1 MKNRH
6 NDRAQQTRGR
16 IAQEAARLMIEG
28 GIHDFHL
35 AKRKAMARLRMPD
48 SVKLPG
54 NDEVE
59 QAIQSYQRLFLSDR
73 QPNQL
78 HELRRAA
85 LEAMKFLEPY
95 KPRLVGPVLTG
106 TADANSDVC
115 LHVFARTAEDVA
127 FYLLDRG
134 IDYQQTE
141 RRLKMSTAEFIRMPA
156 FRFLANGIQLELIVF
171 SESDRRH
178 PPLSPVDGR
187 PMRRANIAEVA
198 TLADSTEP

>member
-1 MKNRH
+1 
-6 NDRAQQTRGR
+6 
-16 IAQEAARLMIEG
+16 MIEG

-59 QAIQSYQRLFLSDR
+59 RAIQSYQRLFLSDR
-73 QPNQL
+73 QPHQL
-78 HELRRAA
+78 HELRQAA
-85 LEAMKFLEPY
+85 LDAMKFLKLY
-95 KPRLVGPVLTG
+95 KPRLVGAVLSG

-115 LHVFARTAEDVA
+115 LHVFARTAEEVA
-127 FYLLDRG
+127 IFLMDHG
-134 IDYQQTE
+134 IDYEQTE
-141 RRLKMSTAEFIRMPA
+141 RRLKMRSTEFVRMPA
-156 FRFLANGIQLELIVF
+156 FRFLVDGIPLELIVF

-198 TLADSTEP
+198 TLAASSES